1 MSRFFITGGAGF
13 IGSYISKILVEQG
26 HEVALYDSFVSYVY
40 PMNEVYVYHIT
51 KRMESLNGK
60 VEVIRGSTSEQDFLR
75 HALLKFNPDRII
87 HLAAMPLA
95 NMAIERPEEAARTI
109 ITGTMNLLE
118 VARDLQNLQRLVYIS
133 SSMVY
138 GDFVSVPAT
147 EDHPTDPKEMYG
159 SLKLAGE
166 LLTRAF
172 GRLYGVDFSIVRPS
186 AVYGMTDNNR
196 RVLSIFLENAL
207 AGKPL
212 TVRGA
217 DQSLDFTFVED
228 AAKGIILAA
237 TMPQASGNVFNMT
250 RGRGRTILEVAQII
264 AGLVPGTEVIVEEP
278 DKNMPSRGTLDVSRA
293 RNLLGYDPQVDIE
306 QGLARYMEFIKK
318 RKEEIHQ

>member
-13 IGSYISKILVEQG
+13 IGSYVAKSLVEQG
-26 HEVALYDSFVSYVY
+26 HQVALYDSFVSYVY

-51 KRMESLNGK
+51 KRMETLNGR
-60 VEVIRGSTSEQDFLR
+60 VEIIRGSTSEQDFLR
-75 HALLKFNPDRII
+75 HALMKFNPDRII

-95 NMAIERPEEAARTI
+95 NLAIERPEEAARTI

-118 VARDLQNLQRLVYIS
+118 IARDLNNLQRLVYIS

-138 GDFVSVPAT
+138 GDFVTVPAS
-147 EDHPTDPKEMYG
+147 EEHPTDPKEMYG

-172 GRLYGVDFSIVRPS
+172 GRLYGVDFAIVRPS

-207 AGKPL
+207 SGKPL
-212 TVRGA
+212 VVRGA
-217 DQSLDFTFVED
+217 DQSLDFTFVTD
-228 AAKGIILAA
+228 AAQGIILAA
-237 TMPQASGNVFNMT
+237 TMPQASGKVFNIT
-250 RGRGRTILEVAQII
+250 RGRGRTILEVANII
-264 AGLVPGTEVIVEEP
+264 ADLLPGTEVKVEEA
-278 DKNMPSRGTLDVSRA
+278 DKNMPSRGTLDISLA
-293 RNLLGYDPQVDIE
+293 RNLLGYEPEVDIE
-306 QGLARYMEFIKK
+306 DGLAKYVEFIKK
-318 RKEEIHQ
+318 RKAEIQK

>member
-1 MSRFFITGGAGF
+1 MSRIFITGGAGF
-13 IGSYISKILVEQG
+13 IGSFVARRLLEMG
-26 HEVALYDSFVSYVY
+26 HEVALYDSLVSYTY
-40 PMNEVYVYHIT
+40 PLNEVYLYHIN
-51 KRMESLNGK
+51 KRMEWLK
-60 VEVIRGSTSEQDFLR
+60 ERARLIRGSTADHDFLR
-75 HALLKFNPDRII
+75 RALVDFDPQRII

-95 NMAIERPEEAARTI
+95 NMAIEYPQEAARTI
-109 ITGTMNLLE
+109 VTGTMNLLE
-118 VARDLQNLQRLVYIS
+118 IARDLSELERVVYIS

-138 GDFVSVPAT
+138 GDFVKVPAP

-172 GRLYGVDFSIVRPS
+172 GRLYGVDYAIVRPS

-212 TVRGA
+212 IVRGA
-217 DQSLDFTFVED
+217 DQSLDFTFVTD
-228 AAKGIILAA
+228 AAEGIIEAA
-237 TMPQASGNVFNMT
+237 LHPNAAGQVFNIT

-264 AGLVPGTEVIVEEP
+264 AQHIPGTQVKTEEAEAQ
-278 DKNMPSRGTLDVSRA
+278 MPSRGTLDITRA
-293 RNLLGYDPQVDIE
+293 NTLLGYEPKVDIE
-306 QGLARYMEFIKK
+306 EGLATYLEFIKQ
-318 RKEEIHQ
+318 RKSEIGK